1 MALPYCGGGVMEPT
15 RALIEVVAS
24 RDPDLAAS
32 GFCPGCGR
40 PWRLPLPDWLPLPA
54 SRPAICV
61 HCRAEI
67 CITVTSPEP
76 EPPPP
81 ASPERSR
88 LERAWQK
95 RPADPLREV
104 RKLTPCPRSAPRHR
118 LTHWQQ
124 LGKVPADLNPATLAK
139 GYRLAFDQEPRRDRQ
154 KPGIRAYSGREV
166 GLALQALAIAGEVL
180 R

>member
-1 MALPYCGGGVMEPT
+1 MEPT

-54 SRPAICV
+54 SRPALCV
-61 HCRAEI
+61 HCRAGLQI
-67 CITVTSPEP
+67 VVVGIEP

-81 ASPERSR
+81 PPVSPERSQ
-88 LERAWQK
+88 LERAWHK
-95 RPADPLREV
+95 RPADPRREV
-104 RKLTPCPRSAPRHR
+104 RKLTPCPRSAPRRR
-118 LTHWQQ
+118 LADWQW
-124 LGKVPADLNPATLAK
+124 LGEAPDDLNPATLAK
-139 GYRLAFDQEPRRDRQ
+139 GYRLAFDQEQRRDQQ
-154 KPGIRAYSGREV
+154 KPGIRAYTARE
-166 GLALQALAIAGEVL
+166 LAASLQALAIAGEVL